1 MADQPHEELQ
11 GLVEGL
17 IRLGR
22 EREQV
27 SVADIQDEVGQRS
40 FGPFLFVPA
49 LVEISPVGGIPG
61 LPTLLA
67 VIVALF
73 ALQMLFGRKHLW
85 LPDLLTRRKVAGD
98 KLERGLCKLRPV
110 IRWLDKLIRPRLH
123 WATNRNAS
131 RLLALLCLVLAASV
145 PTLEL
150 IPFASS
156 GPFAA
161 IGLIGIGL
169 TTRDG
174 LLVLLGLLMAAVSA
188 YLASGLF

>member
-145 PTLEL
+145 PPLEL
-150 IPFASS
+150 ITPWF
-156 GPFAA
+156 GC
-161 IGLIGIGL
+161 
-169 TTRDG
+169 
-174 LLVLLGLLMAAVSA
+174 
-188 YLASGLF
+188 

>member
-49 LVEISPVGGIPG
+49 LEISPVGGIPG

-73 ALQMLFGRKHLW
+73 ALQMLFGRKHL
-85 LPDLLTRRKVAGD
+85 
-98 KLERGLCKLRPV
+98 
-110 IRWLDKLIRPRLH
+110 
-123 WATNRNAS
+123 
-131 RLLALLCLVLAASV
+131 
-145 PTLEL
+145 
-150 IPFASS
+150 
-156 GPFAA
+156 
-161 IGLIGIGL
+161 
-169 TTRDG
+169 
-174 LLVLLGLLMAAVSA
+174 
-188 YLASGLF
+188 